1 MDRRMVRRRKSMAF
15 RKRRRKAGDGLR
27 EACEKWLKEEACGEW
42 LQDGLSGVLCE
53 AGNLNRQRIL
63 CGERDGES
71 CGNVSEIPDQWKCS
85 TLGSRCRDSLC

>member
-1 MDRRMVRRRKSMAF
+1 MVRRRKSMAF

-53 AGNLNRQRIL
+53 AGESESSADSVRGEGWRIL
-63 CGERDGES
+63 R
-71 CGNVSEIPDQWKCS
+71 
-85 TLGSRCRDSLC
+85 